1 MTDIRLEDLRGEMR
15 ELAAVIGVEQTLELC
30 SLFAGDNL
38 YIPTDGKEL
47 NGDIKELREVLG
59 EEIYSSLQLYF
70 GGGTIYFPTKSTVL
84 KEYIARKIRSEYDG
98 TNRRRLMRE
107 YGLTKNSFYRLLEG
121 MESTEEK
128 DDTQMTLFDLDIE
141 WNE

>member
-1 MTDIRLEDLRGEMR
+1 MTEVRLEDLRGEMR